1 MLHGD
6 LDKPVPLEQS
16 ELLKQLLDKY
26 GVENQLFVEKVLV
39 TVHRS
44 LILKSMC
51 QKLFILSERNSL
63 LKPSKRLQ
71 CARYTIF
78 RPLINF
84 TCDKVIRIM
93 HFR

>member
-6 LDKPVPLEQS
+6 LDKPVSLEQS

-26 GVENQLFVEKVLV
+26 GVENQLFVEQGVS
-39 TVHRS
+39 HRAPVFETE
-44 LILKSMC
+44 KYE
-51 QKLFILSERNSL
+51 SEVFYFVERTSL
-63 LKPSKRLQ
+63 LKPSKSFQ

-93 HFR
+93 YFR